1 MTLPATPNLL
11 PRTMIGVAVVE
22 DHLEFQAAFV
32 AAIEAAPDTHLDSVA
47 GLLADGLQL
56 LKGPAADV
64 LLVDLGLPD
73 GSGIDMIRATQ
84 KAWPECSIMVTTAFG
99 DEAHVMQSIEAGASG
114 YLLKDSSPEK
124 IVEEIRNLHNG
135 GSPISPLIA
144 RRVLQRLRAPTA
156 ISSPTFVSPATAIA
170 ADLKNALS
178 ARETQALEL
187 VAKGFSYEEIAGLMS
202 VSRQTVLTFVRRIY
216 VKLEVHSQME
226 AVDEARRQG
235 LLAR

>member
-1 MTLPATPNLL
+1 MTQPAAPNLL
-11 PRTMIGVAVVE
+11 PLTTIGVAVVE

-32 AAIEAAPDTHLDSVA
+32 AAIGAAPDTHLAGVA

-144 RRVLQRLRAPTA
+144 RRVLQRLRAPPSLT
-156 ISSPTFVSPATAIA
+156 SPPASHATATA
-170 ADLKNALS
+170 ADLKNTLS

>member
-1 MTLPATPNLL
+1 MTQPAVPNLPALMT
-11 PRTMIGVAVVE
+11 IGVAVVE

-32 AAIEAAPDTHLDSVA
+32 AAINAAPDTHLAGVA
-47 GLLADGLQL
+47 SLLADGLQL
-56 LKGPAADV
+56 LKGPSADV

-73 GSGIDMIRATQ
+73 GSGIDMIRAAQ
-84 KAWPECSIMVTTAFG
+84 KSWPECSIMVTTAFG

-144 RRVLQRLRAPTA
+144 RRVLQRLRAPPTLT
-156 ISSPTFVSPATAIA
+156 SPPALPATVTA

>member
-1 MTLPATPNLL
+1 MPQSALPNLSPL
-11 PRTMIGVAVVE
+11 STIGVAVVE
-22 DHLEFQAAFV
+22 DHPDFKAAFV
-32 AAIEAAPDTHLDSVA
+32 AAIQAAPDTHLAGLA

-73 GSGIDMIRATQ
+73 GSGIELIRATQ
-84 KAWPECSIMVTTAFG
+84 KAWPECNIMVTTAFG
-99 DEAHVMQSIEAGASG
+99 DELHVMQSIEAGASG

-144 RRVLQRLRAPTA
+144 RRVLQRLRAPKT
-156 ISSPTFVSPATAIA
+156 PAVDPAM
-170 ADLKNALS
+170 DLKNALS
-178 ARETQALEL
+178 SRETQALEL
-187 VAKGFSYEEIAGLMS
+187 VAKGFTYEEIARLMS

>member
-1 MTLPATPNLL
+1 MPNPSSQFMSHLS
-11 PRTMIGVAVVE
+11 TISVAVVE
-22 DHLEFQAAFV
+22 DHLDFQAAFIT
-32 AAIEAAPDTHLDSVA
+32 AIAVSPHTHLA
-47 GLLADGLQL
+47 GLAASLADALEL
-56 LKGPAADV
+56 LKGPTADV

-84 KAWPECSIMVTTAFG
+84 KAWPHCSIMVTTAFG

-144 RRVLQRLRAPTA
+144 RRVLQRLRAPQA
-156 ISSPTFVSPATAIA
+156 HAKAKPTP
-170 ADLKNALS
+170 DLQSALS
-178 ARETQALEL
+178 SREIQTLEL
-187 VAKGFSYEEIAGLMS
+187 VAKGFTYEEISKLMT

-226 AVDEARRQG
+226 AIDEARRQG
-235 LLAR
+235 LLAK

>member
-1 MTLPATPNLL
+1 MVQSVPQKLSPLST
-11 PRTMIGVAVVE
+11 IGVAVVE
-22 DHLEFQAAFV
+22 DHLDFQAAFV
-32 AAIEAAPDTHLDSVA
+32 AAIEAAPDTHLAGLA

-56 LKGPAADV
+56 LNGPAADV

-73 GSGIDMIRATQ
+73 GSGIELIRATH

-144 RRVLQRLRAPTA
+144 RRVLQRLRTPT
-156 ISSPTFVSPATAIA
+156 PPVA
-170 ADLKNALS
+170 ASVLDMKNALS
-178 ARETQALEL
+178 SRETQALEL

-216 VKLEVHSQME
+216 AKLEVHSQME

-235 LLAR
+235 LLSR